1 MTCVSLPSFVAVNA
15 FPPTMLTAKQN
26 SSGNAV
32 RVTSGRHRRTVSR
45 RGIGAPRVLQ
55 GNVRRLG
62 EVLSKKCTVWPKAE
76 GANAFPR
83 NTSTA
88 EQNSSGNAVRVTSG
102 RHSRGMSR
110 RGIGAPRV
118 LQGNVRRLGE
128 VLSKKCTVW
137 PKAEGANAF
146 PRNTST
152 AEQNSSGNAVR
163 VTSGRHS
170 RGMSRRGIGAPR
182 VLQGNVRRLGEVL
195 SKKCTVWPKAEGANA
210 FPPTMLTTEQNSSGN
225 AVRVTSGKHVRTTS
239 STARNGAETALAGG
253 SDKLAYRLRIKVKDS
268 LRTL

>member
-1 MTCVSLPSFVAVNA
+1 MTCLSLPSFVTVSA
-15 FPPTMLTAKQN
+15 FPPTMLTAEQN

-45 RGIGAPRVLQ
+45 RGNGAPRVLQ
-55 GNVRRLG
+55 GNVRMLG

-76 GANAFPR
+76 
-83 NTSTA
+83 
-88 EQNSSGNAVRVTSG
+88 E
-102 RHSRGMSR
+102 
-110 RGIGAPRV
+110 
-118 LQGNVRRLGE
+118 
-128 VLSKKCTVW
+128 
-137 PKAEGANAF
+137 ANAF

-253 SDKLAYRLRIKVKDS
+253 SDKLAYCLRIKVKDS
-268 LRTL
+268 LRTS